1 MFMVQK
7 KDDPADQ
14 MLVFFPDETSV
25 GVKTIKKYVFFI
37 FFPYNKISRQ
47 GATGIA
53 F

>member
-25 GVKTIKKYVFFI
+25 GVKTIKKYVFF
-37 FFPYNKISRQ
+37 
-47 GATGIA
+47 ATLFSDA
-53 F
+53 SFWR